1 MEGSNIGE
9 KEQNH
14 ELTLCSK
21 ILYLVNNFPAIYWAQ
36 NYLPYSQKPTTFP
49 YLEPDGTSRQPSDIK
64 INFNYTP
71 LFVSVFS

>member
-21 ILYLVNNFPAIYWAQ
+21 ILYLVNNFPAIY
-36 NYLPYSQKPTTFP
+36 
-49 YLEPDGTSRQPSDIK
+49 
-64 INFNYTP
+64 
-71 LFVSVFS
+71 